1 VGAEALERIAA
12 LTDAGT
18 VKAHREVVTLAPAD
32 AAARLLEAM
41 ASWGYDLPG

>member
-1 VGAEALERIAA
+1 VGAEARERIAV

-18 VKAHREVVTLAPAD
+18 VKAHRELVTLAPAH